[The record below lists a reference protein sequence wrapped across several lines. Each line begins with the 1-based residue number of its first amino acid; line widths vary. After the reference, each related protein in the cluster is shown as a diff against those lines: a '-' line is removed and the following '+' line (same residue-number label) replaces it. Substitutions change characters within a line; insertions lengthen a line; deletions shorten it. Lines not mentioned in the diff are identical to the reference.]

1 MNCEI
6 SLLLST
12 LQRQSGLDPNPVV
25 PVRLYYFHCDLSEI
39 LPDHCK
45 KVSYMR

>member
-1 MNCEI
+1 VHRMDCEI

-25 PVRLYYFHCDLSEI
+25 PVRYTTFLVTCLKYFTI
-39 LPDHCK
+39 IA
-45 KVSYMR
+45 KV